1 MTDQDLF
8 RHWMSS
14 QGLSNSKAAAA
25 LGVHIR
31 TIPRIKNGLIP
42 LSQERRLAMAAIAAK
57 LPEYCK
63 NYQLS
68 LVTLENLA

>member
-14 QGLSNSKAAAA
+14 QSLSNSKAAAA
-25 LGVHIR
+25 LGVDIS
-31 TIPRIKNGLIP
+31 TIKRIKRGLIP
-42 LSQERRLAMAAIAAK
+42 IPRERRLAMAAIAAK
-57 LPEYCK
+57 LPEYSK

-68 LVTLENLA
+68 LVTLENTA

>member
-1 MTDQDLF
+1 MTDPELF
-8 RHWMSS
+8 IHWM
-14 QGLSNSKAAAA
+14 QTEHLSNSKAAAA

-31 TIPRIKNGLIP
+31 TIPRIKAGSIP

-68 LVTLENLA
+68 LVTLQKPA